1 LGYKSGS
8 RKAVQESRYLYFIHK
23 NMKTNK
29 KMIELSV
36 NQMSVINGG
45 SGLFPRPTLP
55 PPIIS
60 NNPTMP
66 SSTGN

>member
-1 LGYKSGS
+1 
-8 RKAVQESRYLYFIHK
+8 
-23 NMKTNK
+23 MKTNK

-55 PPIIS
+55 PPTVS

>member
-1 LGYKSGS
+1 
-8 RKAVQESRYLYFIHK
+8 
-23 NMKTNK
+23 MKTNK

-45 SGLFPRPTLP
+45 NGLFPRPTLL